1 VYEEKGREKLKR
13 RTERR
18 GVVKGWGTAQ
28 VVDSLPSMCEDLSST
43 PSTSKNERKER
54 EREKEEEEGRKEGK
68 KEGRKEGRKERRMDI
83 GHVWYS
89 NQDGVVL
96 VKEKLNISRR

>member
-1 VYEEKGREKLKR
+1 MK
-13 RTERR
+13 ERR
-18 GVVKGWGTAQ
+18 
-28 VVDSLPSMCEDLSST
+28 
-43 PSTSKNERKER
+43 ER
-54 EREKEEEEGRKEGK
+54 ERRKRKKEGRKERR

-96 VKEKLNISRR
+96 VKEKLNISRRENRKLRKR